1 MKKILV
7 YSIILILIM
16 ALPAFAGEAIDKL
29 LSSRG
34 LKDIKLP
41 APVKTGGLPLMDAFN
56 LRSSARE
63 FSSNELPAQVLSDL
77 LWAACGINRSDSGK
91 KTAPTA
97 RNWQDTDI
105 YVFTHSGIYLYEA
118 KEHKLKFIRNGNHL
132 KATGKQDFVEKA
144 GLSLVF
150 VSDFS
155 KMDKQTAREDKMM
168 YAGVHAG
175 CITQNVYLYC
185 ASAGLNTVTRR
196 IMDFEALAPLMG
208 LLADQTIILAQSVGY
223 RP

>member
-1 MKKILV
+1 
-7 YSIILILIM
+7 M

>member
-1 MKKILV
+1 MKKLMTSV
-7 YSIILILIM
+7 IILLLLA

-41 APVKTGGLPLMDAFN
+41 APVKTGGMPLMEALN

-63 FSSNELPAQVLSDL
+63 FSSSALPAQVLSDL

-144 GLSLVF
+144 ALSLVF

-208 LLADQTIILAQSVGY
+208 LSADQTIILAQSVGY

>member
-1 MKKILV
+1 MV
-7 YSIILILIM
+7 SVIIMVLLTS
-16 ALPAFAGEAIDKL
+16 LPAFAGEAIDKL

-34 LKDIKLP
+34 LKDIRLP
-41 APVKTGGLPLMDAFN
+41 APVKTGGMPLMEALN

-63 FSSNELPAQVLSDL
+63 FSSYDLPVQVLSDL

-118 KEHKLKFIRNGNHL
+118 KEHKLKFIRYGNHL

-144 GLSLVF
+144 ALSLIY
-150 VSDFS
+150 VSDLS

-185 ASAGLNTVTRR
+185 ASAGLNTVIRR
-196 IMDFEALAPLMG
+196 MMDFEALAPLMG
-208 LLADQTIILAQSVGY
+208 LSADQTIILAQSVGY

>member
-1 MKKILV
+1 MKKV
-7 YSIILILIM
+7 IIFVLLLLIVM
-16 ALPAFAGEAIDKL
+16 AQPAFSGEAMDKL
-29 LSSRG
+29 LLSRG

-41 APVKTGGLPLMDAFN
+41 APVKSGGMPLMEAFN

-63 FSSNELPAQVLSDL
+63 FSSKDLPEQVLSDL
-77 LWAACGINRSDSGK
+77 LWAACGINRPESGK

-105 YVFTHSGIYLYEA
+105 FVFLGSGIYLYEA
-118 KEHKLKFIRNGNHL
+118 GEHKLKFIRSGNHI
-132 KATGKQDFVEKA
+132 KATGRQEFVEKA
-144 GLSLVF
+144 ALSLVF

-155 KMDKQTAREDKMM
+155 KMDKKAVREDKMM
-168 YAGVHAG
+168 YAGIHAG

-196 IMDFEALAPLMG
+196 MMDFEALASLMK
-208 LLADQTIILAQSVGY
+208 LSADQTIVLAQSIGY

>member
-7 YSIILILIM
+7 YSIILILLM

-34 LKDIKLP
+34 LKDIKLL
-41 APVKTGGLPLMDAFN
+41 APVKTGGLPLMDALN

-63 FSSNELPAQVLSDL
+63 FSSNELPAQILSDL
-77 LWAACGINRSDSGK
+77 LWAACGINRSESGK
-91 KTAPTA
+91 KTTPTA

-118 KEHKLKFIRNGNHL
+118 KEHKLKFIRHGNHL

-144 GLSLVF
+144 ALSLVF
-150 VSDFS
+150 VSDLS

-196 IMDFEALAPLMG
+196 MMDFEALAPLMG
-208 LLADQTIILAQSVGY
+208 LSADQTIILAQSVGY